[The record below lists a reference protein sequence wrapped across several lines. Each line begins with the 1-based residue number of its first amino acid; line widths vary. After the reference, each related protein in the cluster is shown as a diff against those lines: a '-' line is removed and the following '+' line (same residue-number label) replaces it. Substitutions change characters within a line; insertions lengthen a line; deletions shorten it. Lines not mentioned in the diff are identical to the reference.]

1 MVYAPKWPKG
11 LMYTGIDSFPR
22 KQEMLTQYWSDFGQ
36 PSTTLSI
43 KSILEWLEYPLFF
56 TFEIL
61 SLHTVYVY

>member
-43 KSILEWLEYPLFF
+43 KSILEW
-56 TFEIL
+56 
-61 SLHTVYVY
+61 